1 MDAVSSQRK
10 RVLIVGASETGISL
24 ARMLCTTFEVAVLE
38 SNPARLE
45 PLREVQIPE
54 ARLNLLAKDGTSL
67 LNLKDAGVE
76 GAEWVIALTE
86 RDEANV
92 EVCRAA
98 LTVDR
103 PPQALAVV
111 GRAEAQEQL
120 KAMGAEAFLR
130 PAAIA
135 GLLANAIQRG
145 MRVAVNVGLGRGE
158 VVEIPVLPSSPAVDV
173 RLSELRANR
182 WLIAAIY
189 RGGQIIVPHGTAIIR
204 AGDRLLLSGE
214 PDILPDIADY
224 LRAGVARFP
233 VQYGRNLVAIN
244 RDEPTEGFWREMQ
257 YLAARGRVTGVTLLQ
272 PAGQPTEPV
281 PPQTFSAPATMLSFR
296 ERLPAFLRREQETLD
311 CGCLVLPKRP
321 SSFFARIGL
330 VRPSYASLFSA
341 LPCPTLLAAGSAPY
355 RRVVLAVTE
364 SAELTLATDL
374 AVDLSRQLALPLC
387 AVTVSPPDFV
397 GGSEHIAAQAQVLKV
412 VNDIAAQYR
421 VTVEMKHLNG
431 NPVREIARFLRPDD
445 VLVLSNRPQR
455 RASVLNPDPG
465 MLLIEHA
472 PCSVMVLANRTRAAV
487 REGRQ

>member
-1 MDAVSSQRK
+1 MDAVGSKRK
-10 RVLIVGASETGISL
+10 RVIIVGASETGISL
-24 ARMLCTTFEVAVLE
+24 ARMLCTTFEVTVLE

-45 PLREVQIPE
+45 PLREIQLPE
-54 ARLNLLAKDGTSL
+54 ARLNLLTKDGTSL

-76 GAEWVIALTE
+76 GAEWIIALTE

-103 PPQALAVV
+103 APAALAVV
-111 GRAEAQEQL
+111 GRPEAQEQL
-120 KAMGAEAFLR
+120 KALGAEAFLR

-145 MRVAVNVGLGRGE
+145 MRVAVNIGLGRGE
-158 VVEIPVLPSSPAVDV
+158 VVEIPVLPSSPAVDM
-173 RLSELRANR
+173 RLSDMRANR

-189 RGGQIIVPHGTAIIR
+189 RGGQIIVPHGNAIIR

-233 VQYGRNLVAIN
+233 VQYGRHLVAVN
-244 RDEPTEGFWREMQ
+244 RDRASEGYWREVH
-257 YLAARGRVTGVTLLQ
+257 YLASHGRVTGLTLLQ
-272 PAGQPTEPV
+272 PMGEKSG
-281 PPQTFSAPATMLSFR
+281 PPANQTWPIPATNLGCR

-311 CGCLVLPKRP
+311 CGCLVIPKTR
-321 SSFFARIGL
+321 SGFLARIGL
-330 VRPSYASLFSA
+330 MRPSYAALFPV
-341 LPCPTLLAAGSAPY
+341 LPCPTLLASGCGAY
-355 RRVVLAVTE
+355 QRVVLAVTE
-364 SAELTLATDL
+364 SAELTLATEL
-374 AVDLSRQLALPLC
+374 AVDLSRQLVLPLC

-397 GGSEHIAAQAQVLKV
+397 SGSEHIAAQAQVLKV

-431 NPVREIARFLRPDD
+431 NPVRELTRFLKSDD
-445 VLVLSNRPQR
+445 LLVLSNRPQR

-472 PCSVMVLANRTRAAV
+472 PCSVMVLCNRTRNV
-487 REGRQ
+487 REGQK

>member
-1 MDAVSSQRK
+1 MDAVGSQRK

-24 ARMLCTTFEVAVLE
+24 ARMLCTAFEVVVLE

-45 PLREVQIPE
+45 PLREVQLPE
-54 ARLNLLAKDGTSL
+54 ARLNLQAKDGTSL

-76 GAEWVIALTE
+76 GAEWIIALTE
-86 RDEANV
+86 RDEANI

-103 PPQALAVV
+103 APAALAVV
-111 GRAEAQEQL
+111 GRPEAQEEL
-120 KAMGAEAFLR
+120 KALGAEAFLR
-130 PAAIA
+130 PAAMA

-145 MRVAVNVGLGRGE
+145 MRVAVNIGLGRGE

-173 RLSELRANR
+173 RLSDMRANR

-189 RGGQIIVPHGTAIIR
+189 RGGQIIVPHGNAVIR

-233 VQYGRNLVAIN
+233 VQYGRRLVAVN
-244 RDEPTEGFWREMQ
+244 RDQAGEGFWREVH
-257 YLAARGRVTGVTLLQ
+257 YLAARGRVSGLTLLQ
-272 PAGQPTEPV
+272 PANEKSSPPADETWPT
-281 PPQTFSAPATMLSFR
+281 PAVTLSFR
-296 ERLPAFLRREQETLD
+296 DRLPAFLRREQESLD

-321 SSFFARIGL
+321 AGFLSRIGL
-330 VRPSYASLFSA
+330 VRPSYATLFPV
-341 LPCPTLLAAGSAPY
+341 LPCPTLLAAGTGPY
-355 RRVVLAVTE
+355 KRLVLAVTE
-364 SAELTLATDL
+364 SAELTLATEL
-374 AVDLSRQLALPLC
+374 AVDLSRQLGLPLC

-397 GGSEHIAAQAQVLKV
+397 SGSEHIAAQAQVLKV

-421 VTVEMKHLNG
+421 VTVEMQHLNG
-431 NPVREIARFLRPDD
+431 NPVRELARFLRPDD
-445 VLVLSNRPQR
+445 LLVLSNRPQR

-472 PCSVMVLANRTRAAV
+472 PCSVMVLCNRTRNGPQ
-487 REGRQ
+487 GRS